1 MIGHTIS
8 HYEIV
13 EKIGEGGMGVVY
25 KAKDTKL
32 GRFVA
37 LKFLAP
43 HLLLDED
50 AHRRFV
56 REAKAA
62 AALDHPNICTVYEID
77 EADGRTFIAMAFIE
91 GQSLDKVVAA
101 GPMKIEDAVEIAGQT
116 ARALAVAHDKG
127 VVHRDIKPANILIAQ
142 SGSGRERQA
151 RLMDFGLAQLTGGSK
166 ISKGQSMLGTVAYMS
181 PEQAKGIDVDRRA
194 DIWALGA
201 ILYEMLS
208 GRMPFEGHFDQAIV
222 YSILNEAPEPLTGLR
237 TGIPQPLEAIVDK
250 ALEKD
255 REKRYQR
262 VDELLVDLRRLEDS
276 TARSRAQP
284 APPPIAGRQS
294 RVGLYAAACTV
305 ACAAFVGVA
314 VWLGLFSPAPE
325 PPAEPMRAVPLTSY
339 PGSELD
345 PDFSPDGNRIVFTW
359 DGDKPANFDIYT
371 KRLDSSSPVRLT
383 TDPAI
388 DINPKWSPD
397 GRLIAF
403 LRQAEPRGSTFN
415 VLAIPALGG
424 PEREVG
430 TINLLPLEQVAYLE
444 SMDYLEWA
452 PGGEFLIV
460 ADRASLDEA
469 AGLFSLS
476 LDSGARNRLTS
487 PVGAIGDE
495 GPTVSS
501 DGGSLAFSRR
511 SSYFQADL
519 FVLRLSADVTPLD
532 EPKQLTFEKGRS
544 LNPVW
549 TPDGREVLFAW
560 SEDFRGRLARVDV
573 EGTGKPHIIA
583 AASNG
588 TKPAVS
594 PQGDRLIYSVLVGS
608 SSVWRLPL
616 AGSVDAPDAGA
627 SHLSSTQ
634 FDYNPQFSPEG
645 SRIVFSSSRTGTT
658 GIWLA
663 DADGGN
669 VKPLHIQE
677 GAHSGTPRW
686 SPDGQRVVFDSNP
699 AGNID
704 IYVISARGGEPIQVT
719 SHASDDVMPSW
730 SRDGRWLYFGSTR
743 TGRHEIWK
751 VSAGGGEAI
760 QLTREGGA
768 VAFESPD
775 GRTVFYTKTD
785 EATASLWTIPTD
797 GGEEGQ
803 VAERVYARNME
814 VAGGGVYFIQSPDP
828 SEPRGVFRL
837 RFLDFS
843 TGEIKTTA
851 TLPEGTE
858 PNAGMSVAP
867 DGSALLYSRIENQG
881 SDLMMIENFR

>member
-1 MIGHTIS
+1 MIGQTIS

-32 GRFVA
+32 DRFVA

-43 HLLLDED
+43 HLLKDED

-77 EADGRTFIAMAFIE
+77 EADGKTFIAMAFIE
-91 GQSLDKVVAA
+91 GQSLDKVIAS

-116 ARALAVAHDKG
+116 ARALAVAHEKG
-127 VVHRDIKPANILIAQ
+127 VVHRDIKPANILIPE
-142 SGSGRERQA
+142 SGSGRDRQA
-151 RLMDFGLAQLTGGSK
+151 KLMDFGLAQLAGSSK
-166 ISKGQSMLGTVAYMS
+166 ITKGQSMLGTVAYMS
-181 PEQAKGIDVDRRA
+181 PEQVEGIEVDGRA
-194 DIWALGA
+194 DVWALGA
-201 ILYEMLS
+201 VLYEMLS
-208 GRMPFEGHFDQAIV
+208 GQTPFQGHFDQAIL

-255 REKRYQR
+255 REKRYQS

-276 TARSRAQP
+276 AARSQVQP
-284 APPPIAGRQS
+284 ATPAAGAQS
-294 RVGLYAAACTV
+294 RGAWYVAAIAVAVAVLVGLGAWSGW
-305 ACAAFVGVA
+305 FGPQQGE
-314 VWLGLFSPAPE
+314 L
-325 PPAEPMRAVPLTSY
+325 AEPMRAVPLTTY
-339 PGSELD
+339 PGSERD
-345 PDFSPDGNRIVFTW
+345 PDFSPDGNQIVFTW

-371 KRLDSSSPVRLT
+371 KRLDSPSPVRLT

-388 DINPKWSPD
+388 DINPKWSPE

-403 LRQAEPRGSTFN
+403 IRQTEPRGSTFK
-415 VLAIPALGG
+415 VLLIPALGG

-430 TINLLPLEQVAYLE
+430 TLNLSRFLQVDYWE
-444 SMDYLEWA
+444 SMDCLEWA
-452 PGGEFLIV
+452 PGGKFLIV
-460 ADRASLDEA
+460 ADQASPDEP

-476 LDSGARNRLTS
+476 LDSGAKNRLTS
-487 PVGAIGDE
+487 PVQAFGDT

-511 SSYFQADL
+511 SSFFQADL
-519 FVLRLSADVTPLD
+519 YVLRLSADMTPLD
-532 EPKQLTFEKGRS
+532 EPKQLTFEKGLS
-544 LNPVW
+544 VNPVW
-549 TPDGREVLFAW
+549 TADGREVLFDW
-560 SEDFRGRLARVDV
+560 SEDFRGRLARVEV

-583 AASNG
+583 AAPNG

-594 PQGDRLIYSVLVGS
+594 PQGDRLIYSASVGS
-608 SSVWRLPL
+608 SNVWRLPL
-616 AGSVDAPDAGA
+616 AGSADAPDAGA
-627 SHLSSTQ
+627 PHLSSTQ
-634 FDYNPQFSPEG
+634 FDYNPQFSPDG
-645 SRIVFSSSRTGTT
+645 SRVVFESSRTGTG

-669 VKPLHIQE
+669 VKPLYVQE

-704 IYVISARGGEPIQVT
+704 IYVISVRGGEPIQVT
-719 SHASDDVMPSW
+719 SHASDDVIPSW
-730 SRDGRWLYFGSTR
+730 SRDGRWLYFGSRR
-743 TGRHEIWK
+743 TGRYEIWK
-751 VSAGGGEAI
+751 VSASGGEPI

-775 GRTVFYTKTD
+775 GRTVYYTKTD
-785 EATASLWTIPTD
+785 DLTASLWKIPAD
-797 GGEEGQ
+797 GGEEAQ
-803 VAERVYARNME
+803 V
-814 VAGGGVYFIQSPDP
+814 P
-828 SEPRGVFRL
+828 SEFSGATWRWPRAGSTLSSRRTRANHTAFSGSA
-837 RFLDFS
+837 FS
-843 TGEIKTTA
+843 TSRRARPTRRPRCRREPSPTLECPWPLTDPPCSTRASKTRA
-851 TLPEGTE
+851 
-858 PNAGMSVAP
+858 A
-867 DGSALLYSRIENQG
+867 I
-881 SDLMMIENFR
+881 